1 LERDPRWR
9 RGRPISQGGHRRSR
23 CKWSFGEEPRGSRN
37 RDEGVTYESV
47 VGELRSHVDP
57 DRYGDL
63 TDEFEQMYSAE
74 AFPGNGSVIM
84 CGDIDDLLIEMVRY
98 LVTRN

>member
-1 LERDPRWR
+1 
-9 RGRPISQGGHRRSR
+9 
-23 CKWSFGEEPRGSRN
+23 
-37 RDEGVTYESV
+37 
-47 VGELRSHVDP
+47 VDP

-74 AFPGNGSVIM
+74 AIPPNGSVIIS
-84 CGDIDDLLIEMVRY
+84 GDIDDLLIEMVRY

>member
-1 LERDPRWR
+1 MDP
-9 RGRPISQGGHRRSR
+9 
-23 CKWSFGEEPRGSRN
+23 E
-37 RDEGVTYESV
+37 
-47 VGELRSHVDP
+47 
-57 DRYGDL
+57 RYGNL

-74 AFPGNGSVIM
+74 AMPKSGSVIM